1 MFKRL
6 TYAEWQA
13 FIPIAAFILT
23 SAVFFLQVLYAFVIK
38 RKQSEHMASLPL
50 ESDEQ
55 QQTQQR
61 PATSRK

>member
-6 TYAEWQA
+6 TYAEWQS

-23 SAVFFLQVLYAFVIK
+23 FAVFFVQVLYAFILK
-38 RKQSEHMASLPL
+38 RKQAEHMASLPL

-55 QQTQQR
+55 QKR
-61 PATSRK
+61 

>member
-13 FIPIAAFILT
+13 IIPIAAFILT
-23 SAVFFLQVLYAFVIK
+23 SAVFFLQVLYAFLIK

-50 ESDEQ
+50 ESDEAK
-55 QQTQQR
+55 R
-61 PATSRK
+61 